1 MSPDEFVE
9 LYLSEKESE
18 GNYWTKHK
26 PCDFLQEDGSCKLGD
41 YKPENCKKYPY
52 TDQPGHMHSLYS
64 VSDAVSVCPIA
75 FEIFERLKVEYGFKK

>member
-26 PCDFLQEDGSCKLGD
+26 PCDFWQEDGSCKLGD
-41 YKPENCKKYPY
+41 YKPENCKKYAH
-52 TDQPGHMHSLYS
+52 TDQPGRMLSLYS
-64 VSDAVSVCPIA
+64 VLDAVSVCPIA